1 MAKNS
6 TRKNMRIYH
15 RYLGFFLAGIMM
27 VYALS
32 GTVLIFRNTDFLK
45 KEAIEE
51 HTLKIGMQSEEL
63 GPALRIRNF
72 KVEKTEG
79 NMVYFK
85 NGSYDTQTGI
95 AVVTK
100 KELPYV
106 LKKMTD
112 LHKATTDSPL
122 FFLNIFF
129 GASLLFFVLS
139 SFWMFLPKTTAFK
152 KGMIFTAAG
161 LVLALLMIFL

>member
-1 MAKNS
+1 MAKSS
-6 TRKNMRIYH
+6 TQKKMRIYH

-45 KEAIEE
+45 KEITEE
-51 HTLKIGMQSEEL
+51 QKLKTGMQTEEL
-63 GPALRIRNF
+63 GQALRIRNF
-72 KVEKTEG
+72 KVSKTEG

-85 NGSYDTQTGI
+85 NGSYDAQTGI
-95 AVVTK
+95 AVVSK

-112 LHKATTDSPL
+112 LHKATTDRPL
-122 FFLNIFF
+122 FFLNVFF

-139 SFWMFLPKTTAFK
+139 SFWMFLPKTTVFR